1 MRRCTDDLTR
11 ERNRSALPLEGRMDD
26 IEWKPLPTGLWTPP
40 AVFAEVGN
48 LLLEAFT
55 HGGVPTW
62 EISKKTEEQ
71 ANGTSSPRALPT
83 PSRRPKRRRFSKGEQ
98 HHENHKGH
106 EIQDRPVVGVVGPE
120 EMENG
125 TGSHKKSRDPSAN
138 QGVINRDIPLAQN
151 RSLPASPQQS

>member
-1 MRRCTDDLTR
+1 M
-11 ERNRSALPLEGRMDD
+11 ERPLA
-26 IEWKPLPTGLWTPP
+26 TGLWTPP

-55 HGGVPTW
+55 DGSVPTW
-62 EISKKTEEQ
+62 EISKKKVEQ
-71 ANGTSSPRALPT
+71 GEWNIIAKWHCRLLQGGQSGGP
-83 PSRRPKRRRFSKGEQ
+83 FSKGEQ

-120 EMENG
+120 GMENG

-138 QGVINRDIPLAQN
+138 QGVINRNIPLAQN